1 MAQVVKLNVVRMKSA
16 TKKIKWLLPLLLIG
30 GMFTACQDRGD
41 EPQSQEQMQEEQPIA
56 PTNLDTDV
64 VEQVYDG
71 EVAVLGSS
79 SADFMPYF
87 LKRFPNTAGS
97 ISENTAVVVLDETAA
112 QGVLGN
118 ASLLAEVQSHWAKN
132 KAIGFINP
140 SENAIQLLAK
150 LNGAENATIEPEAKL
165 SIENYAFY
173 LVRKDGNAMSYCKM
187 LQEEL
192 EVAFYDSTTNQVQSE
207 KLIPNKLEITAYE
220 KGRIGERAAEWL
232 NTIENQAQ
240 QRSLLAS
247 SAEDLSY
254 HAFTQK
260 IYYTIN
266 VKHDEFIKHFD
277 YDIDSS
283 CGTSST
289 EAVVELTVYAGYDQL
304 AKKDVYDVVIS
315 ETFDAKKTY
324 IENKVFCKKAAY
336 KYKYTGG
343 NYQGAKIGLKLSN
356 VSAGDISFSQPVPVG
371 TAGSY
376 SSTHTPASFSVGC
389 GLAAGVSPSG
399 PSVTG
404 NFSFTYTPPKTTVS
418 LPHSDLPLQFNDNH
432 SWSEWEYGISNLDN
446 YPFIYETDWG
456 FNADYVG
463 TLEFS
468 TKACKTEQAVTFMV
482 ANTENRG
489 SSAITLCI
497 DTRFGTYHEVGSP
510 FTWARGYRYYYNK
523 SFVNLPQVNRFF
535 DRYTPDCYDSSDKAD
550 TQSWNN
556 LETLLKDNVKYK
568 QFYNKDLEV
577 GAVSEA
583 LLPTVADSIWAD
595 AIKSLI
601 TQYNGRDTHQEYVI
615 GLANLNGVHL
625 SRGLHIKDGKWQ
637 MVDDIRTVYVEKQ

>member
-1 MAQVVKLNVVRMKSA
+1 M
-16 TKKIKWLLPLLLIG
+16 
-30 GMFTACQDRGD
+30 
-41 EPQSQEQMQEEQPIA
+41 
-56 PTNLDTDV
+56 
-64 VEQVYDG
+64 
-71 EVAVLGSS
+71 
-79 SADFMPYF
+79 
-87 LKRFPNTAGS
+87 
-97 ISENTAVVVLDETAA
+97 
-112 QGVLGN
+112 
-118 ASLLAEVQSHWAKN
+118 
-132 KAIGFINP
+132 
-140 SENAIQLLAK
+140 
-150 LNGAENATIEPEAKL
+150 
-165 SIENYAFY
+165 
-173 LVRKDGNAMSYCKM
+173 
-187 LQEEL
+187 
-192 EVAFYDSTTNQVQSE
+192 
-207 KLIPNKLEITAYE
+207 
-220 KGRIGERAAEWL
+220 
-232 NTIENQAQ
+232 
-240 QRSLLAS
+240 
-247 SAEDLSY
+247 
-254 HAFTQK
+254 
-260 IYYTIN
+260 
-266 VKHDEFIKHFD
+266 
-277 YDIDSS
+277 
-283 CGTSST
+283 
-289 EAVVELTVYAGYDQL
+289 
-304 AKKDVYDVVIS
+304 
-315 ETFDAKKTY
+315 
-324 IENKVFCKKAAY
+324 
-336 KYKYTGG
+336 
-343 NYQGAKIGLKLSN
+343 
-356 VSAGDISFSQPVPVG
+356 
-371 TAGSY
+371 
-376 SSTHTPASFSVGC
+376 
-389 GLAAGVSPSG
+389 
-399 PSVTG
+399 
-404 NFSFTYTPPKTTVS
+404 
-418 LPHSDLPLQFNDNH
+418 PHSDLPLQFNDNH

-625 SRGLHIKDGKWQ
+625 SRGLHIEDGKWQ